1 VHGTVKLG
9 LLKSKPAEDPA
20 MVQMATSGLVRNSL
34 FLASEVIKKSVTS
47 CRISFSLD
55 KVPFNGCR
63 TFYHMDMGEPFG
75 KASGRTLSAR
85 STYIPDPC
93 WNSLW
98 VISSNSLNL
107 SMKPPSEALKGGL
120 PMDVSARETQQTT
133 QGAFVRF

>member
-47 CRISFSLD
+47 FRISFSLD

-63 TFYHMDMGEPFG
+63 FFTKRAWVNRSERLQGEPLIG
-75 KASGRTLSAR
+75 
-85 STYIPDPC
+85 
-93 WNSLW
+93 
-98 VISSNSLNL
+98 
-107 SMKPPSEALKGGL
+107 EALT
-120 PMDVSARETQQTT
+120 SQTPA
-133 QGAFVRF
+133 GVHLM